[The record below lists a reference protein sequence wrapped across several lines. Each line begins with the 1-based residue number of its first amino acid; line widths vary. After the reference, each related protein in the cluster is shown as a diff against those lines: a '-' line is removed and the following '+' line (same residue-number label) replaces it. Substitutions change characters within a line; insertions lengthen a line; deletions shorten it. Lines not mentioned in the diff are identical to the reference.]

1 MVIETTWLYTH
12 HYNLIQE
19 HLLKRNLQP
28 MSVTPHLPQPLTLS
42 NHWSSV
48 SMGLPVLDIS
58 CKWNQTMVTS
68 VSAFFCVA

>member
-1 MVIETTWLYTH
+1 
-12 HYNLIQE
+12 
-19 HLLKRNLQP
+19 